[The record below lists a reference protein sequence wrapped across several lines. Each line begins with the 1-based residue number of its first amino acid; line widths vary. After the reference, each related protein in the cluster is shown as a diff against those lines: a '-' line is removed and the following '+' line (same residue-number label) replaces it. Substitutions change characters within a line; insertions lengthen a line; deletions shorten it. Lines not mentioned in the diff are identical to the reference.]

1 MDEKKTILLTT
12 SRRPS
17 VKNRVFCRDLSNIFP
32 NMVRVNRG
40 KHSLDGVAEKALE
53 LKTEKV
59 IIVSSWRENI
69 GKIELF
75 EINQSGLKVIPPTI
89 YSRDIDLRK
98 DRRVTHIRRKIQSIA
113 IMASKDS
120 FSEINRFERAL
131 SQFLDIPIISFKQ
144 VDMDKLDAVVQVSHD
159 YSKSLIVTFK
169 LLPEFIEFGPKVK
182 LSHLVWEPA

>member
-1 MDEKKTILLTT
+1 M
-12 SRRPS
+12 
-17 VKNRVFCRDLSNIFP
+17 KNRAFCRDLSNIFP
-32 NMVRVNRG
+32 NIVRVNRG

-53 LKTEKV
+53 LNTEKV
-59 IIVSSWRENI
+59 IIVSSWRENL

-89 YSRDIDLRK
+89 YSRDIELSK
-98 DRRVTHIRRKIQSIA
+98 DRRVTHTGRKIRSIA
-113 IMASKDS
+113 IMTSKDS

-131 SQFLDIPIISFKQ
+131 SQFLDIPILSFRQ

-159 YSKSLIVTFK
+159 CSEGLIVTFR
-169 LLPEFIEFGPKVK
+169 LLPEFIEFGPNIK